1 MKGFFCLT
9 FIRTD
14 MKSKNSY
21 MRYIS
26 IAALFFVA
34 GLIIFKTYPNF
45 GKFKYNYAIEKPW
58 EYDALTAPF
67 AFEIMKS
74 KEDVKKEEDSLLSDF
89 SPFFI
94 NDEAIPGK
102 YIGMLNEKFGKV
114 EDEAADDY
122 KNYIAR
128 KLKSLYANGI
138 ISADDM
144 DKLNEE
150 KKSEINVLTGNQA
163 KNRPVSALHTTKTA
177 YEHIINGI
185 PASLDKETL
194 QGYNINNYIHENLS
208 YDKEKNESV
217 KKELLKSISLTKGR
231 IQSGEKII
239 DHGEIVKAQT
249 YDILESLRSAVQEN
263 SDKTNK
269 QLIMIGQIIIISII
283 LCAFYLYLLLFRKKY
298 LVNLKNVAFMLGM
311 ITILCVLTSIMVKN
325 EYTPN
330 IVPYALLPILVTC
343 FFDTRTAL
351 FAHLTAVLLSSF
363 IVPND
368 FEFLLMQS
376 IAGMISICTL
386 KNIFMRSQLVQAAI
400 LITISYC
407 IIYVGNTLV
416 HENGLDHFE
425 WSMFPIFLGNGLLLL
440 LANPLIYIVEKLF
453 GYVSDV
459 TLVELAN
466 TNNSLLRKFS
476 EEAPG
481 SFQHS
486 MQVSNLASDAA
497 SCIGANPMLVR
508 TGALYHDIG
517 KMANPAFFTENQSS
531 KNPHTEMNDEEKS
544 AQIIIRHVADGVAIA
559 KKYGLPEK
567 IQEFIKTHHGKSK
580 TKYFY
585 YTMKNK
591 YPDREIDE
599 SKFTYPGPLPTSKEM
614 AILVMCDS
622 VEAASR
628 SLQEYTDKSI
638 NDLVEKIITD
648 QIQEGI
654 FEETPITFKEIN
666 EIKAVLKEK
675 LKTIY
680 HTRIIYPELNKK
692 EEGK

>member
-1 MKGFFCLT
+1 MRNKT
-9 FIRTD
+9 
-14 MKSKNSY
+14 SY

-26 IAALFFVA
+26 IATMFFVA

-58 EYDALTAPF
+58 EYEALTAPF

-74 KEDVKKEEDSLLSDF
+74 KEDVKKEEDSLLRDYI
-89 SPFFI
+89 PFFAHDEVVLNKSI
-94 NDEAIPGK
+94 NL
-102 YIGMLNEKFGKV
+102 LNEKFGKV
-114 EDEAADDY
+114 EDEAAVEY
-122 KNYIAR
+122 RNYISR

-138 ISADDM
+138 IAADDM
-144 DKLNEE
+144 ERLNEE
-150 KKSEINVLTGNQA
+150 GKEEINVLTGNQS
-163 KNRPVSALHTTKTA
+163 KTRPTSALHTTKTA
-177 YEHIINGI
+177 YESIINGI
-185 PASLDKETL
+185 PASLNKETL

-208 YDKEKNESV
+208 YDKTKNESV
-217 KKELLKSISLTKGR
+217 KKEMLKSISLTKGR

-239 DHGEIVKAQT
+239 DHGEIVKSNT
-249 YDILESLRSAVQEN
+249 YDILNSLKSAVQEN
-263 SDKTNK
+263 SGKTNS
-269 QLIMIGQIIIISII
+269 QLIKVGQAIIIAII
-283 LCAFYLYLLLFRKKY
+283 LCAFYLYLLLFRKRF
-298 LVNLKNVAFMLGM
+298 LANLKNVAFMLGM
-311 ITILCVLTSIMVKN
+311 AVVLCILTSIMVKM
-325 EYTPN
+325 EITPN
-330 IVPYALLPILVTC
+330 IVPYALLPIMVTC

-351 FAHLTAVLLSSF
+351 FAHLTTILLCSF

-368 FEFLLMQS
+368 FEFLLLQT

-386 KNIFMRSQLVQAAI
+386 KNFFMRSQLVQAAI
-400 LITISYC
+400 LITLTYC
-407 IIYVGNTLV
+407 FVYVGNTLV
-416 HENGLDHFE
+416 HENGVEHFD
-425 WSMFPIFLGNGLLLL
+425 WTMLLFFLGNGFLLL
-440 LANPLIYIVEKLF
+440 LANALIFIVEKLF

-517 KMANPAFFTENQSS
+517 KMKNPAFFTENQSS
-531 KNPHTEMNDEEKS
+531 VNPHTEMDDEEKS
-544 AQIIIRHVADGVAIA
+544 AQIIIRHVADGVALA

-628 SLQEYTDKSI
+628 SLKEYTDKSI
-638 NDLVEKIITD
+638 NDLVEKIISD
-648 QIQEGI
+648 QVKEGV

-666 EIKAVLKEK
+666 TIKTLLKEK

-692 EEGK
+692 EEEGK